1 MTTQREP
8 RTSEM
13 LGALL
18 GNYRVLS
25 KLGEGGMGVV
35 YVGRHEALGHTV
47 AVKVLQ
53 AELSRNAEMVQRF
66 FNEAQ
71 AAAAIRNLGIV
82 QVFDYGST
90 PDGRAYFVMELL
102 EGESLAARLKQRR
115 IGYLEGCRIGRQI
128 ANVLQAAHAQ
138 GITHRDLKPEN
149 LFLVPDSEAMGGER
163 VKVLDFGIAKLAGE
177 TGASAMKTR
186 TGLLMGTPH
195 YMSPEQ
201 CRGAGTVDARSDIYA
216 LGCILFQMACGRQ
229 PFVGEGAGE
238 IVGAHL
244 YLEVPQPQSLAPDIP
259 AGLAALIVKMLAKR
273 PEARPQSMSA
283 VSAALDEIMNSS
295 SAPPRPATPV
305 PMPSPVP
312 VPVPVPVSMP
322 SPVPVSMPAPAHI
335 PGPVP
340 APTPPARPQAMRTVG
355 QRPPSLREEATM
367 FGDSTEGSS
376 TRPGAAARTSTR
388 RLGLGFAG
396 LVVAG
401 VLGTVIVVGA
411 RGSGSDPGS
420 QEQGSRED
428 TAALDPADAGSAE
441 AEIEVTPTST
451 PDPEEASP
459 PPPSPPD
466 AAPVGNNEVE
476 VECLRYQAER
486 SWGELDSC
494 ATRLMATNPATAKDF
509 KSRAALETKAQGPI
523 GRFEAALQDRD
534 LKKAAEALR
543 QIPNTALDYRKLKAQ
558 YEQAESAA
566 IAAVVQRLKAVT
578 AGGKCREKEYDQIL
592 AQERA
597 SKPARVAAEA
607 MRLVTCGRTPDPSP
621 IPCDAE
627 ALADKGKE
635 QYGNGQLAATLTSYE
650 AAWSCKQDPQYAEKA
665 FITACNL
672 ANVSKARVHWKRMTP
687 MMKQRASAI
696 CVRNGITQDMLD
708 AP

>member
-1 MTTQREP
+1 MTTLSEP
-8 RTSEM
+8 RTGEM
-13 LGALL
+13 LGTLL

-35 YVGRHEALGHTV
+35 YVGRHEKLGHSV

-53 AELSRNAEMVQRF
+53 PELSRDAEMVQRF

-82 QVFDYGST
+82 QVFDFGST
-90 PDGRAYFVMELL
+90 ADGRAYFVMELL

-115 IGYLEGCRIGRQI
+115 IGYLECCRIGRQI

-177 TGASAMKTR
+177 VGTPAMKTR

-244 YLEVPQPQSLAPDIP
+244 YLEVPQPRSLAPDIP
-259 AGLAALIVKMLAKR
+259 PGLAALIMNMLAKR
-273 PEARPQSMSA
+273 PDARPQSMSA
-283 VSAALDEIMNSS
+283 VSAALDEIMHSFG
-295 SAPPRPATPV
+295 APARPATPV

-312 VPVPVPVSMP
+312 VPASMP
-322 SPVPVSMPAPAHI
+322 SPVPVPMTSPAPAHMQ
-335 PGPVP
+335 GPVP

-355 QRPPSLREEATM
+355 QRPPSLSEGSTM
-367 FGDSTEGSS
+367 FRDSTEVSS
-376 TRPGAAARTSTR
+376 TRPGAPARTSTR

-411 RGSGSDPGS
+411 RDSGSDPGS
-420 QEQGSRED
+420 QERGGRED
-428 TAALDPADAGSAE
+428 TAAPGSPDAGSAE
-441 AEIEVTPTST
+441 AEIVVTPTST
-451 PDPEEASP
+451 PDAEESSP

-466 AAPVGNNEVE
+466 AAEVGSSELE

-494 ATRLMATNPATAKDF
+494 ATRLMATNPSAGKDF

-523 GRFEAALQDRD
+523 GRFEAALQSRD
-534 LKKAAEALR
+534 LKKAAEELR
-543 QIPNTALDYRKLKAQ
+543 QIPNTALDYQKLKAQ
-558 YEQAESAA
+558 YGQAESAA
-566 IAAVVQRLKAVT
+566 IAAVVQRLKAAT
-578 AGGKCREKEYDQIL
+578 AGGNCREKEYDQIL

-597 SKPARVAAEA
+597 SKPARVAEEA
-607 MRLVTCGRTPDPSP
+607 KRQVKCRRTPVSDASQR
-621 IPCDAE
+621 CDADALVNKAIE
-627 ALADKGKE
+627 QYSTAQLAPALA
-635 QYGNGQLAATLTSYE
+635 SFE
-650 AAWSCKQDPQYAEKA
+650 AAWSCKPEPGYAEKA

-672 ANVSKARVHWKRMTP
+672 ANAGKARLFWKRMTP
-687 MMKQRASAI
+687 MMKQRAVNI

-708 AP
+708 GN